1 MYLAQFL
8 VYFFIL
14 KNLAT
19 SMLVLITIIP
29 PIIALFIAAFFND
42 ETVSKNLKQAGF
54 YFSDQAQ
61 LNRVTKFF

>member
-1 MYLAQFL
+1 
-8 VYFFIL
+8 
-14 KNLAT
+14 
-19 SMLVLITIIP
+19 MLVLITIIP